1 MSKMASTWS
10 MSIAH
15 FSFSFVLIRFVTREG
30 FIIRFCFTL
39 LMKKLLFLIKKNGL
53 FQLHL
58 SRVVVNG
65 TIPQDNLG
73 GFHSVKANIIIQER
87 TLTVSLR
94 VWGIKMIS

>member
-39 LMKKLLFLIKKNGL
+39 LMKMLLFLIKKWCISIA
-53 FQLHL
+53 L

-73 GFHSVKANIIIQER
+73 GFQCQS
-87 TLTVSLR
+87 
-94 VWGIKMIS
+94 